1 MTPFDTTT
9 FLAEPIVVI
18 NITDSN
24 LRTCNMIK
32 LLNSYMIA
40 YIFFLNTEIVTSA
53 VVILSIIIITFFI
66 RKNVYDRSKINRIT
80 KEKNRLIERLTIK
93 EEQIKS
99 LMADNSMRLTF
110 KEEWLAKLKNDV
122 MVTAD
127 AKELRESLN
136 SLIAQLRLQIDT
148 ENKLAGLQEK
158 IDYHN
163 ISFDT
168 TLKKMYPDLTK
179 GEREVCA
186 LLRLNL
192 SIKEIMIIRN
202 VTADSVKS
210 MRRRIR
216 KKMNLSQEIE
226 LESFIQQLV

>member
-1 MTPFDTTT
+1 MRKP
-9 FLAEPIVVI
+9 
-18 NITDSN
+18 
-24 LRTCNMIK
+24 
-32 LLNSYMIA
+32 
-40 YIFFLNTEIVTSA
+40 
-53 VVILSIIIITFFI
+53 
-66 RKNVYDRSKINRIT
+66 KNVVLPLFIISFIILFLKITLSYVLLCILLIINGYFIWNFLQNRSKIQELENENKLFAT
-80 KEKNRLIERLTIK
+80 QLKVKEDEVRN
-93 EEQIKS
+93 

-110 KEEWLAKLKNDV
+110 KEEWLAKLKNEVLVATDE
-122 MVTAD
+122 T
-127 AKELRESLN
+127 ELKQSLN

-158 IDYHN
+158 IDYNN
-163 ISFDT
+163 ISFDQK
-168 TLKKMYPDLTK
+168 LQELFPDLTK

-202 VTADSVKS
+202 VSSDSVKS

-216 KKMNLSQEIE
+216 KKMNISQDIE

>member
-1 MTPFDTTT
+1 MRKP
-9 FLAEPIVVI
+9 
-18 NITDSN
+18 
-24 LRTCNMIK
+24 
-32 LLNSYMIA
+32 
-40 YIFFLNTEIVTSA
+40 
-53 VVILSIIIITFFI
+53 
-66 RKNVYDRSKINRIT
+66 KNVVLPLFIISFIILFLKITLSYVLVCILLIINGYFIWNFLQNRSKIQELENENKLFAT
-80 KEKNRLIERLTIK
+80 QLKVKEDEVRN
-93 EEQIKS
+93 

-110 KEEWLAKLKNDV
+110 KEEWLAKLKNEVLVATDE
-122 MVTAD
+122 T
-127 AKELRESLN
+127 ELKQSLN

-158 IDYHN
+158 IDYNN
-163 ISFDT
+163 ISFDQK
-168 TLKKMYPDLTK
+168 LQELFPDLTK

-202 VTADSVKS
+202 VSSDSVKS

-216 KKMNLSQEIE
+216 KKMNISQDIE